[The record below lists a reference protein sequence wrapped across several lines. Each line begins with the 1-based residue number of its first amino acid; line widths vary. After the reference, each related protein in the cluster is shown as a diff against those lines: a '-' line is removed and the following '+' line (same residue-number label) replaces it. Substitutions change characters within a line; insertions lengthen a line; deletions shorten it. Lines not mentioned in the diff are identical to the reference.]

1 MNEISLL
8 SFLPTGASLW
18 AFLAAS
24 LVLAITPGPGVLFI
38 VMRSV
43 GEGRSVGLASVAG
56 VALGNFGNALA
67 AALGL
72 AALFSV
78 SALAFTIVKWVGAG
92 YLIWLGV
99 EQLRGAMREG
109 SLPVND
115 LVEHD
120 PSLAQTPSPSVPPHQ
135 GEVSLRPAASGS
147 LAKERG
153 SNQEVPPKNTLTNVF
168 RDGALVALFNPKTTI
183 FFAAFLPQFMR
194 PEASTVSQ
202 AIVLGA
208 VFVLIAA
215 VTDSLYALLASVI
228 APQVQRGVARA
239 RAGKLAL
246 GATFIGLG
254 VMTAFSQRPKT

>member
-1 MNEISLL
+1 
-8 SFLPTGASLW
+8 
-18 AFLAAS
+18 
-24 LVLAITPGPGVLFI
+24 
-38 VMRSV
+38 
-43 GEGRSVGLASVAG
+43 
-56 VALGNFGNALA
+56 
-67 AALGL
+67 LGL
-72 AALFSV
+72 AALFAVSSV
-78 SALAFTIVKWVGAG
+78 AFTIVKWVGAG

-99 EQLRGAMREG
+99 EQLRGAMRVG
-109 SLPVND
+109 GLPVND

-120 PSLAQTPSPSVPPHQ
+120 PGAALSPSPSIPPPQ
-135 GEVSLRPAASGS
+135 GEGSMRAAARNSLEKALASN
-147 LAKERG
+147 R
-153 SNQEVPPKNTLTNVF
+153 EVTLKTTLTNVF